1 MIHQPFVYSTNYKT
15 DSAMPLPNQIEHP
28 TPAQAI
34 ELAEKH
40 ATLLRHLFNH
50 PGFKYLEPPTA
61 QIYKIDPTT
70 PPPLIWVAQFVENTY
85 ITYIIPFL
93 PVGATRKCKALG
105 NPWAYADA
113 NYQWE
118 WEWDEQAGVL
128 KDASGNTIEFPKLP
142 ENQAKEKIGDVIT
155 RGFMT
160 KKIVLENATDP
171 KARLIIGGSTFDFGE
186 DVRQAVRNLD

>member
-1 MIHQPFVYSTNYKT
+1 
-15 DSAMPLPNQIEHP
+15 MPLPNQIGHP
-28 TPAQAI
+28 TPAQAF

-50 PGFKYLEPPTA
+50 PQFKYLEPPTA
-61 QIYKIDPTT
+61 QIYKVDPTT
-70 PPPLIWVAQFVENTY
+70 EPALRWVADFVQNTY
-85 ITYIIPFL
+85 VTCVIPFL

-113 NYQWE
+113 SYPWE
-118 WEWDEQAGVL
+118 WEWDGQSGAL
-128 KDASGNTIEFPKLP
+128 KDASGTVVEFPKLP
-142 ENQAKEKIGDVIT
+142 ARDAKDKVGDVVT

-171 KARLIIGGSTFDFGE
+171 KARLMIGGKTFDFGE
-186 DVRQAVRNLD
+186 DIKEAVRNLD